1 VAQHN
6 TLILED
12 RKEDHHLLVEGGHT
26 FFITDAIWL
35 MEQRLPLHD
44 EFSDSPVDQVRRGL
58 ASSRC

>member
-12 RKEDHHLLVEGGHT
+12 RKEDHKFVSEVGHT

-44 EFSDSPVDQVRRGL
+44 EFSDSPVDQVR
-58 ASSRC
+58 

>member
-12 RKEDHHLLVEGGHT
+12 RKEDHKFANEGGRT

-35 MEQRLPLHD
+35 MEQCLPLHD
-44 EFSDSPVDQVRRGL
+44 EFSDSPVDQVR
-58 ASSRC
+58 